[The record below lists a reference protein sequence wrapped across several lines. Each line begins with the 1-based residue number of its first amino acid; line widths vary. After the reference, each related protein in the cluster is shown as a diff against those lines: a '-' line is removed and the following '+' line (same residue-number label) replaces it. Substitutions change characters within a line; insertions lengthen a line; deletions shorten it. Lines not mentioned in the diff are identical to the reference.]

1 MITKIKTH
9 KKRNKSAKHKAKR
22 ITKKKRMIKKRQKK

>member
-1 MITKIKTH
+1 MIKKISTH

-22 ITKKKRMIKKRQKK
+22 ILKKKRMIKKRQKR